1 MKKIGLLKQFLK
13 GNGAAYVAGLVFM
26 VLGLLLSLVNTFI
39 IGVVIDSVIGS
50 VVPEGIVYKGMELL
64 GGKEHLL
71 QNLWICGLLL
81 VSFSVVNGIS
91 MYFFRKYSAIASEG
105 IAKKMRMD
113 LYDHIQNSTY
123 LYNVNIKTGDMMQRC
138 TSDLDTVRNF
148 LATQFQDLVRSLVL
162 IAASVFIMV
171 NMNTTLTLSGFSL
184 IPFIA
189 LGAFFF
195 FKYVSKKFILVDE
208 AEGAMSTVIEEN
220 LSGMRIVRSCATQ
233 SRETEKFIESS
244 MDYRNKDL
252 KITVAFA
259 WYWGLSDA
267 VCQLQIGVVL
277 VVGIF
282 LAVKGEISVGMLT
295 VFVTYITNLI
305 WPIRGLGRVLG
316 DMGKANVALG
326 RIKEVL
332 DAPKEAGRDDTGLT
346 PEIKGN
352 ISFEHVSFSYTPNNE
367 VLKDISFEIGAGKTL
382 AILGRT
388 GSGKSTLL
396 HMLVGLLP
404 YEEGSIK
411 IDGVELKDI
420 NKRHLRKNIGI
431 VLQEPFLFSKTIK
444 ENIADNHPEVTDQD
458 IEDYA
463 AVASVDQAIKGFE
476 KGYETMVGEKGVTL
490 SGGQK
495 QRVAIARTL
504 INGCKVLIF
513 DDSLSAVD
521 MQTDKNIRN
530 ALKKHCTDT
539 TTILISHRINTLRQA
554 DLILVMEDGRIT
566 DRGTHNELIK
576 RDGLY
581 KQVYD
586 MQSCVIDL
594 EKAGD

>member
-1 MKKIGLLKQFLK
+1 LKKIKLLKQFLR
-13 GNGAAYVAGLVFM
+13 GNGFAYIAGIVFM
-26 VLGLLLSLVNTFI
+26 IVGQLLSLANTFV
-39 IGVVIDSVIGS
+39 IGVIIDSVIGEIL
-50 VVPEGIVYKGMELL
+50 PEGIAYKGLQLL
-64 GGKEHLL
+64 GGKEHLMR
-71 QNLWICGLLL
+71 NLWICGLVL
-81 VSFSVVNGIS
+81 VFFSVLNGIF
-91 MYFFRKYSAIASEG
+91 MYFSRKYSAMASEG
-105 IAKKMRMD
+105 IAKKIRMD
-113 LYDHIQNSTY
+113 LYEHLQYSTY
-123 LYNVNIKTGDMMQRC
+123 LYNTNIKTGDMMQRC
-138 TSDLDTVRNF
+138 TSDLETVRNF
-148 LATQFQDLVRSLVL
+148 LATQFQDLVRCIVL
-162 IAASVFIMV
+162 IIASVSVMGRL
-171 NMNTTLTLSGFSL
+171 NTTLTLAGFSL
-184 IPFIA
+184 IPFIG

-195 FKYVSKKFILVDE
+195 FKYVSKMFLLADE

-233 SRETEKFIESS
+233 SRETEKFIKSS
-244 MDYRNKDL
+244 IDYRNKDL

-267 VCQLQIGVVL
+267 ICQLQIGVVL
-277 VVGIF
+277 VTGIF
-282 LAVKGEISVGMLT
+282 LAVRGSISVGMLT
-295 VFVTYITNLI
+295 VFMTYVTNLI
-305 WPIRGLGRVLG
+305 WPIRGMGRVLG

-332 DAPKEAGRDDTGLT
+332 DAPREPGRSDTGLT
-346 PEIKGN
+346 PDIEGN
-352 ISFEHVSFSYTPNNE
+352 ISFENVSFAYTSDNE
-367 VLKDISFEIGAGKTL
+367 VLKNVSFNIEKGKTL

-411 IDGVELKDI
+411 IDGIELKDI

-444 ENIADNHPEVTDQD
+444 ENISDNNPEITDED
-458 IEDYA
+458 IENA
-463 AVASVDQAIKGFE
+463 TTIASVDHAIKNFE
-476 KGYETMVGEKGVTL
+476 KGYDTMVGEKGVTL

-504 INGCKVLIF
+504 INNCKVLIF

-521 MQTDKNIRN
+521 MQTDKNIRT
-530 ALKKHCTDT
+530 ALRKHCSET

-554 DLILVMEDGRIT
+554 DLILVMENGQIT
-566 DRGTHNELIK
+566 DRGTHNELIH
-576 RDGLY
+576 REGLY

-586 MQSCVIDL
+586 MQSCVL
-594 EKAGD
+594 EMEKAGE

>member
-13 GNGAAYVAGLVFM
+13 GNGVAYVAGLIFM
-26 VLGLLLSLVNTFI
+26 IIGQLLSLANTFI
-39 IGVVIDSVIGS
+39 IGVVIDSVIGEIL
-50 VVPEGIVYKGMELL
+50 PEGIAYKGLSLL
-64 GGKEHLL
+64 GGKEHLM
-71 QNLWICGLLL
+71 QNLWICGLVL
-81 VSFSVVNGIS
+81 VLFSVINGIFMFLS
-91 MYFFRKYSAIASEG
+91 RKYSAIASEG
-105 IAKKMRMD
+105 IAKKIRMD
-113 LYDHIQNSTY
+113 LYEHIQNSTY

-138 TSDLDTVRNF
+138 TSDLETVRNF
-148 LATQFQDLVRSLVL
+148 LATQFQDLLRCIVL
-162 IAASVFIMV
+162 IIATVSIMS
-171 NMNTTLTLSGFSL
+171 NINTTLTLAGFSL
-184 IPFIA
+184 IPFIG

-195 FKYVSKKFILVDE
+195 FKYVSKMFLLADE

-233 SRETEKFIESS
+233 SRETEKFVKSS
-244 MDYRNKDL
+244 IDYRNKDL

-267 VCQLQIGVVL
+267 ICQMQIGIVL
-277 VVGIF
+277 VTGIY
-282 LAVKGEISVGMLT
+282 LALRGDVTVGMLT
-295 VFVTYITNLI
+295 VFMTYVTQLI
-305 WPIRGLGRVLG
+305 WPIRGMGRVLG

-332 DAPKEAGRDDTGLT
+332 DAPREPGREDAGLT
-346 PEIKGN
+346 PKIQGS
-352 ISFEHVSFSYTPNNE
+352 ITFENVSFGYTSDKP
-367 VLKDISFEIGAGKTL
+367 VLEDISFEIEKGKTL

-396 HMLVGLLP
+396 HLLVGLLP

-411 IDGVELKDI
+411 VDDVELNEI

-444 ENIADNHPEVTDQD
+444 DNISDNDPSITDED
-458 IEDYA
+458 IQRA
-463 AVASVDQAIKGFE
+463 TTIASVDQAIKGFE

-504 INGCKVLIF
+504 INNCKILIF

-530 ALKKHCTDT
+530 ALRKHCSDT

-554 DLILVMEDGRIT
+554 DLILVMEDGHIT
-566 DRGTHNELIK
+566 DRGTHNELIQ
-576 RDGLY
+576 REGLY

-586 MQSCVIDL
+586 MQSCVL
-594 EKAGD
+594 EMEKAGD

>member
-13 GNGAAYVAGLVFM
+13 GNGVAYVAGLIFM
-26 VLGLLLSLVNTFI
+26 IIGQLLSLANTFI
-39 IGVVIDSVIGS
+39 IGVVIDSVIGEIL
-50 VVPEGIVYKGMELL
+50 PEGIAYKGLSLL
-64 GGKEHLL
+64 GGKEHLM
-71 QNLWICGLLL
+71 QNLWICGLVL
-81 VSFSVVNGIS
+81 VLFSVINGIFMFLS
-91 MYFFRKYSAIASEG
+91 RKYSAIASEG
-105 IAKKMRMD
+105 IAKKIRMD
-113 LYDHIQNSTY
+113 LYEHIQNSTY

-138 TSDLDTVRNF
+138 TSDLETVRNF
-148 LATQFQDLVRSLVL
+148 LATQFQDLLRCIVL
-162 IAASVFIMV
+162 IIATVSIMS
-171 NMNTTLTLSGFSL
+171 NINTTLTLAGFSL
-184 IPFIA
+184 IPFIG

-195 FKYVSKKFILVDE
+195 FKYVSKMFLMADE

-233 SRETEKFIESS
+233 SRETEKFIKSS
-244 MDYRNKDL
+244 IDYRNKDL

-267 VCQLQIGVVL
+267 ICQMQIGIVL
-277 VVGIF
+277 VTGIY
-282 LAVKGEISVGMLT
+282 LALRGDVTVGMLT
-295 VFVTYITNLI
+295 VFMTYVTQLI
-305 WPIRGLGRVLG
+305 WPIRGMGRVLG

-332 DAPKEAGRDDTGLT
+332 DAPREPGREDAGLT
-346 PEIKGN
+346 PKIQGS
-352 ISFEHVSFSYTPNNE
+352 ITFENVSFGYTSDKP
-367 VLKDISFEIGAGKTL
+367 VLEDISFEIEKGKTL

-396 HMLVGLLP
+396 HLLVGLLP
-404 YEEGSIK
+404 YKEGSIK
-411 IDGVELKDI
+411 VDDVELSEI

-444 ENIADNHPEVTDQD
+444 DNISDNDPSITDED
-458 IEDYA
+458 IQRA
-463 AVASVDQAIKGFE
+463 TTIASVDQAIKGFE

-504 INGCKVLIF
+504 INNCKILIF

-530 ALKKHCTDT
+530 ALRKHCSGT

-554 DLILVMEDGRIT
+554 DLILVMEDGHIT
-566 DRGTHNELIK
+566 DRGTHNELIQ
-576 RDGLY
+576 REGLY

-586 MQSCVIDL
+586 MQSCVL
-594 EKAGD
+594 EMEKAGD

>member
-13 GNGAAYVAGLVFM
+13 GNGVAYVAGLIFM
-26 VLGLLLSLVNTFI
+26 IIGQLLSLANTFI
-39 IGVVIDSVIGS
+39 IGVVIDSVIGEIL
-50 VVPEGIVYKGMELL
+50 PEGIAYKGLTLL
-64 GGKEHLL
+64 GGKEHLM
-71 QNLWICGLLL
+71 QNLWICGLVL
-81 VSFSVVNGIS
+81 VLFSVINGIFMFLS
-91 MYFFRKYSAIASEG
+91 RKYSAIASEG
-105 IAKKMRMD
+105 IAKKIRMD
-113 LYDHIQNSTY
+113 LYEHIQNSTY

-138 TSDLDTVRNF
+138 TSDLETVRNF
-148 LATQFQDLVRSLVL
+148 LATQFQDLLRCIVL
-162 IAASVFIMV
+162 IIATVSIMS
-171 NMNTTLTLSGFSL
+171 NINTTLTLAGFSL
-184 IPFIA
+184 IPFIG

-195 FKYVSKKFILVDE
+195 FKYVSKMFLMADE

-233 SRETEKFIESS
+233 SRETEKFIKSS
-244 MDYRNKDL
+244 IDYRNKDL

-267 VCQLQIGVVL
+267 ICQMQIGIVL
-277 VVGIF
+277 VTGIY
-282 LAVKGEISVGMLT
+282 LALRGDVTVGMLT
-295 VFVTYITNLI
+295 VFMTYVTQLI
-305 WPIRGLGRVLG
+305 WPIRGMGRVLG

-332 DAPKEAGRDDTGLT
+332 DAPREPGREDAGLT
-346 PEIKGN
+346 PKIQGN
-352 ISFEHVSFSYTPNNE
+352 IIFENVSFGYTSDKP
-367 VLKDISFEIGAGKTL
+367 VLEDISFEIEKGKTL

-396 HMLVGLLP
+396 HLLVGLLP
-404 YEEGSIK
+404 YKEGSIK
-411 IDGVELKDI
+411 VDDVELSEI

-444 ENIADNHPEVTDQD
+444 DNISDNDPSITDED
-458 IEDYA
+458 IQRA
-463 AVASVDQAIKGFE
+463 TTIASVDQAIKGFE

-504 INGCKVLIF
+504 INNCKILIF

-530 ALKKHCTDT
+530 ALRKHCSDT

-554 DLILVMEDGRIT
+554 DLILVMEDGHIT
-566 DRGTHNELIK
+566 DRGTHNELIQ
-576 RDGLY
+576 REGLY

-586 MQSCVIDL
+586 MQSCVL
-594 EKAGD
+594 EMEKAGD